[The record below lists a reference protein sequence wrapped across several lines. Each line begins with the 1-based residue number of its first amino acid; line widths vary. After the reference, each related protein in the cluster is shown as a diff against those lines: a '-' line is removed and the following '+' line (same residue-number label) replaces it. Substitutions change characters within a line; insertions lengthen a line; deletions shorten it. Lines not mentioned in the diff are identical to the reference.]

1 MGTPRSEYS
10 NALTTGRVR
19 GRGAQVNPP
28 NRFEPIRLEVLGE
41 HLDEVMVEHPDGVQT
56 PTRVFRDSAKTV
68 INKVESPDIGFGWSI
83 NAYRG
88 CEHGCVYC
96 YARPTHET
104 FGLSCG
110 LDFET
115 KVFAKTDAVA
125 ILEKELCKSSW
136 KGEPIMMSG
145 ITDPYQP
152 IEKSLR
158 ITRGILE
165 LFAWCA
171 QPVSIITKNRLILRD
186 LDLLV
191 ELARKNAVR
200 VAVSVT
206 SLDAGLSAKM
216 EPRASAPGARLEAIE
231 RLSEAGIPVTVM
243 VAPIVPALTDSE
255 MPSILKAARER
266 GATGAGWV
274 MLRLPWQVKDVF
286 LEWAAREF
294 PDRAEKIV
302 SQIRQMRGGGLYD
315 STPGVRQRGQGAR
328 AQQIGDMFDLWTRK
342 LGFNES
348 RIPMSSIGFRRPD
361 QPTLWD

>member
-1 MGTPRSEYS
+1 M
-10 NALTTGRVR
+10 
-19 GRGAQVNPP
+19 NPP

-41 HLDEVMVEHPDGVQT
+41 HLDEVLVEHPGGVQT
-56 PTRVFRDSAKTV
+56 PTRVYRDSAKSV
-68 INKVESPDIGFGWSI
+68 INRVESEDIGFGWSI

-110 LDFET
+110 IDFET
-115 KVFAKTDAVA
+115 KIFAKTDAAA
-125 ILEKELCKSSW
+125 ILRKELGRPSW

-152 IEKSLR
+152 IEKSLG

-165 LFAWCA
+165 LFAECA
-171 QPVSIITKNRLILRD
+171 QPVSIITKNRLIVRD

-191 ELARKNAVR
+191 DLAKKNAAR

-216 EPRASAPGARLEAIE
+216 EPRASAPMGRLEAIE
-231 RLSEAGIPVTVM
+231 RLASAGVPVTVM
-243 VAPIVPALTDSE
+243 VAPIVPALTDAE
-255 MPSILKAARER
+255 MPAILKAARER

-274 MLRLPWQVKDVF
+274 MLRLPWQVKSVF

-302 SQIRQMRGGGLYD
+302 SQIRQMRGGELYD
-315 STPGVRQRGQGAR
+315 ARPGVRQRGQGAR
-328 AQQIGDMFDLWTRK
+328 AKQIGDMFDLWTRK
-342 LGFNES
+342 LGFNAS
-348 RIPMSSIGFRRPD
+348 RVPLSSVSFRRPGER
-361 QPTLWD
+361 TLWDGGG